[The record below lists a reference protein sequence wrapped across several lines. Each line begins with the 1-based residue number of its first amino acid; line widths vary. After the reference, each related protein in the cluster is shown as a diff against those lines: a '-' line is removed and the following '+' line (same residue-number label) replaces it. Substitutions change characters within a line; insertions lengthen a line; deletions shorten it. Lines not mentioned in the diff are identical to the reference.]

1 MLRAADGAVLRST
14 VTDDLKE
21 YLEGK
26 ATPETAWL
34 DQIQQFEEAWFLGLR
49 LVAGVS
55 LSALKAEFGAE
66 ALEPALSVVENL
78 VEDKLLIRDGDCVR
92 LTDRGRLISNDVFEQ
107 FLGLHAQVGSP
118 A

>member
-1 MLRAADGAVLRST
+1 MGNASAKECRGLFTAVQPHGCGERL
-14 VTDDLKE
+14 
-21 YLEGK
+21 
-26 ATPETAWL
+26 TAWL

-66 ALEPALSVVENL
+66 ALEPTLSVVENL